1 MNEEHK
7 KTVHEKYQ
15 RALQK
20 GERFWPDSIYKDLA
34 VSLAIFIV
42 IILLATFIGVPGE
55 PKADPSDS
63 AYIPRPEWYFL
74 FLFKFLALWGQIPVL
89 GKIEWIAT
97 TVIPVLALLILFVLP
112 FTDKN
117 PLRHYSRRV
126 MALAIM
132 GVFLVGVVV
141 LTLLSNIP
149 TTIQPLLQ
157 FLAGMILPV
166 LAYVL
171 LVVLALLSRKVGPKT
186 GRLQV
191 WVAGIISA
199 AMVAMAVVVMALAP
213 PPAAA
218 AEVQVANTLSEQI
231 VAGQDLYSINCTE
244 CHGEDGKVTIITGVE
259 GLEDREISAINSSD
273 MMYTLNDQALADIIS
288 YGRPDSGMP
297 PFGRTYGGV
306 LSPSDIDYLV
316 TYLRYSWDN
325 RVEMPREAAAAS
337 SIPELLPGEVPSWDV
352 HITALTK
359 RYCLSCHR
367 PGKTNNNYVMTSYDE
382 MLNSGDNAPEMAA
395 GDPYSLQLQ
404 LVNGHE
410 GLDPKTN
417 KAIRQMPVTK
427 LLNQK
432 YVDMLTLW
440 IMSGMPRT
448 KEDAAA
454 LASVPITGNAI
465 YLQGDAVA
473 GAAIFTAQCEKCHGS
488 NGAVGVENPGS
499 TDGSVPSL
507 NPIDPEIKNVD
518 AQIFIANLDLYLQS
532 GSAPEGTTPKLN
544 MPAFGRDKTLSQQD
558 LANLIAYL
566 ISLNP

>member
-1 MNEEHK
+1 M
-7 KTVHEKYQ
+7 
-15 RALQK
+15 
-20 GERFWPDSIYKDLA
+20 
-34 VSLAIFIV
+34 
-42 IILLATFIGVPGE
+42 
-55 PKADPSDS
+55 
-63 AYIPRPEWYFL
+63 
-74 FLFKFLALWGQIPVL
+74 
-89 GKIEWIAT
+89 
-97 TVIPVLALLILFVLP
+97 
-112 FTDKN
+112 
-117 PLRHYSRRV
+117 
-126 MALAIM
+126 
-132 GVFLVGVVV
+132 
-141 LTLLSNIP
+141 
-149 TTIQPLLQ
+149 
-157 FLAGMILPV
+157 
-166 LAYVL
+166 
-171 LVVLALLSRKVGPKT
+171 
-186 GRLQV
+186 
-191 WVAGIISA
+191 
-199 AMVAMAVVVMALAP
+199 
-213 PPAAA
+213 
-218 AEVQVANTLSEQI
+218 
-231 VAGQDLYSINCTE
+231 
-244 CHGEDGKVTIITGVE
+244 
-259 GLEDREISAINSSD
+259 
-273 MMYTLNDQALADIIS
+273 
-288 YGRPDSGMP
+288 
-297 PFGRTYGGV
+297 
-306 LSPSDIDYLV
+306 
-316 TYLRYSWDN
+316 
-325 RVEMPREAAAAS
+325 
-337 SIPELLPGEVPSWDV
+337 PSWDV

-367 PGKTNNNYVMTSYDE
+367 PGKENNNYVMASYDE
-382 MLNSGDNAPEMAA
+382 MLNSGDNAPVMAA

-465 YLQGDAVA
+465 YLQGDSVA

-532 GSAPEGTTPKLN
+532 GSTPEGTTPKLN

>member
-1 MNEEHK
+1 
-7 KTVHEKYQ
+7 
-15 RALQK
+15 
-20 GERFWPDSIYKDLA
+20 
-34 VSLAIFIV
+34 
-42 IILLATFIGVPGE
+42 
-55 PKADPSDS
+55 
-63 AYIPRPEWYFL
+63 
-74 FLFKFLALWGQIPVL
+74 
-89 GKIEWIAT
+89 
-97 TVIPVLALLILFVLP
+97 
-112 FTDKN
+112 
-117 PLRHYSRRV
+117 
-126 MALAIM
+126 
-132 GVFLVGVVV
+132 
-141 LTLLSNIP
+141 
-149 TTIQPLLQ
+149 
-157 FLAGMILPV
+157 
-166 LAYVL
+166 
-171 LVVLALLSRKVGPKT
+171 
-186 GRLQV
+186 
-191 WVAGIISA
+191 
-199 AMVAMAVVVMALAP
+199 
-213 PPAAA
+213 
-218 AEVQVANTLSEQI
+218 
-231 VAGQDLYSINCTE
+231 
-244 CHGEDGKVTIITGVE
+244 
-259 GLEDREISAINSSD
+259 
-273 MMYTLNDQALADIIS
+273 MYTLNDQALADIIS

-337 SIPELLPGEVPSWDV
+337 SIPELQPGEVPSWDV

-382 MLNSGDNAPEMAA
+382 MLNSGDNAPVMAA

-440 IMSGMPRT
+440 IMSGMPQT
-448 KEDAAA
+448 KEDTAA
-454 LASVPITGNAI
+454 LQPVPITGNAI

-473 GAAIFTAQCEKCHGS
+473 GAVVFTAQCEKCHGS

-507 NPIDPEIKNVD
+507 NPIDLEIKNMD

-532 GSAPEGTTPKLN
+532 GSIPGGTTPKLN

-558 LANLIAYL
+558 IANVIAYL